1 MSPGLCAQG
10 LQGSLEGWRSAQVA
24 RRGEA
29 AVRGAEGARRERGA
43 GRGSRGCWQGPR
55 GSPEDAAQHIL
66 HMSSEEEEV

>member
-10 LQGSLEGWRSAQVA
+10 LQGSPERGGVRRWPAEERRRCGA
-24 RRGEA
+24 RRG
-29 AVRGAEGARRERGA
+29 RGEG
-43 GRGSRGCWQGPR
+43 RGCWQGPL